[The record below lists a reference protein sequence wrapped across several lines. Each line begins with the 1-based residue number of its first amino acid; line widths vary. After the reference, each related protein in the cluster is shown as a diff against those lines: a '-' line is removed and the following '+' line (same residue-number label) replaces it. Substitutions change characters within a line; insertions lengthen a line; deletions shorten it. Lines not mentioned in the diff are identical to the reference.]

1 MKEQNRDYKIY
12 IHKFPNK
19 KVYIGITQQELNKRW
34 KYGNGYKK
42 ASPVYNAIMKYGWD
56 NIEHILLYGNL
67 TKEEAI
73 ELEIEYIKLYKS
85 NQKEYGYNVANGG
98 FYRGKQSE
106 ETKKK
111 ISLKNSGINNP
122 MWDNHKKHKK
132 FTEEGKKNCSISHLG
147 IKLSEEA
154 KAKISKKV
162 LCIETNIVYKSIA
175 EAQRQ
180 LKCNDISK
188 CCSDKWVNKT
198 SGGYHWRYY
207 ENN

>member
-1 MKEQNRDYKIY
+1 MRDRNYKLY
-12 IHKFPNK
+12 IHIFPNK
-19 KVYIGITQQELNKRW
+19 KVYIGITQQTLKNRW
-34 KYGNGYKK
+34 KNGYGYKK
-42 ASPVYNAIMKYGWD
+42 NSRVYNAIMKYGWD
-56 NIEHILLYGNL
+56 NIEHKLMYDDL
-67 TKEEAI
+67 TIEEAI
-73 ELEIEYIKLYKS
+73 ELEIQYIMLYKS
-85 NQKEYGYNVANGG
+85 NNREYGYNIANGG
-98 FYRGKQSE
+98 NYKGKHSE

-111 ISLKNSGINNP
+111 ISLKNSGVNNP

-175 EAQRQ
+175 EAERQ
-180 LKCNDISK
+180 LNCYDISK
-188 CCSDKWVNKT
+188 CCRHVAGHVT

-207 ENN
+207 EDN